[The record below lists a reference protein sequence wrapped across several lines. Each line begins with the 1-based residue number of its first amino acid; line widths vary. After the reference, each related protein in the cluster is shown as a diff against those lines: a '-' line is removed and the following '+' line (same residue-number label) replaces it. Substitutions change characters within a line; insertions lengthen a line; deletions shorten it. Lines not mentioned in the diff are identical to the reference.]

1 MSRLWLEPLDTIGRV
16 PFHAF
21 SILTVSSM
29 SSLRTQ
35 VADWLGG
42 ADSSN
47 DSEDLV
53 KECMISPK
61 LRPKAQGQRVL

>member
-1 MSRLWLEPLDTIGRV
+1 MCDLFCDIRDLVALVTPWTRPSLRV
-16 PFHAF
+16 
-21 SILTVSSM
+21 SLSSM

-42 ADSSN
+42 AD

-53 KECMISPK
+53 NECTISLK
-61 LRPKAQGQRVL
+61 SGRKAP